1 MLWKTSQL
9 SQAFPFTCSVERLTL
24 HTSFEQPKRLIQD
37 VYKLI
42 AERTTPSKR
51 VKATIPNT
59 PTSLFLKSSPLESWK
74 SKARLTLGMQRPLK
88 NGGGYDWPLEELLN
102 SLYAKKIEAPSAPIL
117 GFGYI
122 RHRLGWV
129 EEFFLLTEQLSQHI
143 DGRNWLTT
151 EGAEPNDLISRA
163 LSLIVELHKNNF
175 IHLDPWIANF
185 MLDPKNPDDI
195 RIIDLENCFRAQ
207 TQYFQETLGI
217 QFGIL
222 YRQEVNNHMTEES
235 FDELVRYVIY
245 SNDIEC
251 DDRFWQSYLIA
262 KREKISRKSRRK
274 TPIKGIIL
282 PG

>member
-1 MLWKTSQL
+1 M
-9 SQAFPFTCSVERLTL
+9 
-24 HTSFEQPKRLIQD
+24 
-37 VYKLI
+37 
-42 AERTTPSKR
+42 
-51 VKATIPNT
+51 
-59 PTSLFLKSSPLESWK
+59 
-74 SKARLTLGMQRPLK
+74 
-88 NGGGYDWPLEELLN
+88 
-102 SLYAKKIEAPSAPIL
+102 
-117 GFGYI
+117 
-122 RHRLGWV
+122 
-129 EEFFLLTEQLSQHI
+129 LTEQLSQHI

-163 LSLIVELHKNNF
+163 LSLIVQLHKNNF

-185 MLDPKNPDDI
+185 MLDPNNPDDI

-217 QFGIL
+217 QFRIL